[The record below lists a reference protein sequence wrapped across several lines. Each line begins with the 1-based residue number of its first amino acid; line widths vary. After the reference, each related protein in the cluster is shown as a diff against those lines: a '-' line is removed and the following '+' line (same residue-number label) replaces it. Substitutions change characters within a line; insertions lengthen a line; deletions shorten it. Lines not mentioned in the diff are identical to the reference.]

1 MTCRLAQ
8 NLVTTQKNKTKR
20 GQIVAKSRAFIA
32 PSQVDF
38 GRVSK
43 KLVVGRF
50 DGGDISGNGGLLLL
64 SKLEKKVGI
73 VERFAASLI
82 DRRSKNLIDYSLSNL
97 CLQRVLLIAAG
108 YEDTNDV
115 AHLKSDP
122 MFKLSCGQSPTGE
135 KGLASQPTLSRFENS
150 MSSKSLYRAAVSLV
164 DSYIASK
171 KKPPARIYL
180 DFDGSYIEAHGN
192 QQLTLLRGFYNARMY
207 FPLFV
212 FDQDGELLTALLRPG
227 NYGDVTLALPVLK
240 RLVKRLRA
248 AWPEVEIVFRGDGAF
263 HSARLF
269 DWCEDNDVYYITA
282 HPSNHALKVGAAP
295 VVRRAARKFDE
306 KHGEQRFSCIN
317 SKEKRL
323 IEDLRIQSLPKAKR
337 YAELAQQV
345 QRRVR
350 VYGQFNH
357 KGGSKQSRERRFV
370 CYADVSDM
378 GLERKFV
385 VTNLP
390 ESPKTLMELY
400 SQRGRAELFIKEMKS
415 LKCTR
420 MSCREFFANQFRLL
434 IFGLAYSLLRRLAS
448 ILPKLSVHTTMKT
461 IRESW
466 LKIPVQVK
474 ETDRN
479 IWLRWTS
486 AFKRQKEFF
495 RTCETL

>member
-1 MTCRLAQ
+1 M
-8 NLVTTQKNKTKR
+8 
-20 GQIVAKSRAFIA
+20 AKSRAYVA
-32 PSQVDF
+32 ASQVEF

-64 SKLEKKVGI
+64 SKLARKTRIIDK
-73 VERFAASLI
+73 FAESLL
-82 DRRSKNLIDYSLSNL
+82 DRRVQSLVDYSLADL
-97 CLQRVLLIAAG
+97 CLQRVLLIACG

-122 MFKLSCGQSPTGE
+122 MFKLGLGHSPLSE
-135 KGLASQPTLSRFENS
+135 RGLASQPTLSRFENS
-150 MSSKSLYRAAVSLV
+150 MSSKSIYRAALSLV

-171 KKPPARIYL
+171 TKAPLRIYL

-192 QQLTLLRGFYNARMY
+192 QQLTLLRGFYDARIY

-227 NYGDVTLALPVLK
+227 NFGDVTLALPVLK

-263 HSARLF
+263 HSAKLF
-269 DWCEDNDVYYITA
+269 DWCEDNDVFYITN
-282 HPSNHALKVGAAP
+282 HPSNSALKIEAAKF
-295 VVRRAARKFDE
+295 VRRAAKQFGG
-306 KHGEQRFSCIN
+306 KHGEQRFVC
-317 SKEKRL
+317 KDAKKKKL
-323 IEDLRIQSLPKAKR
+323 IEDLRIQSLPKSER
-337 YAELAQQV
+337 YAQVAQQAA
-345 QRRVR
+345 RRVR
-350 VYGQFNH
+350 IYGEF
-357 KGGSKQSRERRFV
+357 KYKSGSKKSRERRFV
-370 CYADVSDM
+370 CAADVSDK
-378 GLERKFV
+378 GLERKFIA
-385 VTNLP
+385 TNLP
-390 ESPKTLMELY
+390 GRPKELIELY
-400 SQRGRAELFIKEMKS
+400 SQRGRAELFIKEMKA

-434 IFGLAYSLLRRLAS
+434 LFGLAYSLLRRLAGL
-448 ILPKLSVHTTMKT
+448 LPKISMHTTMAK
-461 IRESW
+461 IRENW

-486 AFKRQKEFF
+486 SFKNQSAFF
-495 RTCETL
+495 RTCQKV

>member
-1 MTCRLAQ
+1 MTF
-8 NLVTTQKNKTKR
+8 TTTPNKQKR
-20 GQIVAKSRAFIA
+20 GQIVVKSRAYVA
-32 PSQVDF
+32 ASQVDF
-38 GRVSK
+38 GRVNK

-64 SKLEKKVGI
+64 SRLEKKAGL
-73 VERFAASLI
+73 VERFAKNLS
-82 DRRSKNLIDYSLSNL
+82 DRRTANLVDYSLADL

-115 AHLKSDP
+115 AHLKNDP
-122 MFKLSCGQSPTGE
+122 MYKLACGQSPISE
-135 KGLASQPTLSRFENS
+135 QGLASQPTLSRFENS
-150 MSSKSLYRAAVSLV
+150 MDSKSIYRAAVSLV

-171 KKPPARIYL
+171 SKAPDRIYL

-192 QQLTLLRGFYNARMY
+192 QQLTLLRGYYDARIY

-227 NYGDVTLALPVLK
+227 NFGDVTLALPVLK

-263 HSARLF
+263 QSAKLF
-269 DWCEDNDVYYITA
+269 DWCEDNDVFYVTN
-282 HPSNHALKVGAAP
+282 HRSNGALKIEAAQF
-295 VVRRAARKFDE
+295 VRKAARKFEE
-306 KHGEQRFSCIN
+306 KYGEQRFVCRRAN
-317 SKEKRL
+317 EKRL
-323 IEDLRIQSLPKAKR
+323 IEDLRIQTLPKEQR
-337 YAELAQQV
+337 YAEVAQQTA
-345 QRRVR
+345 RRVR
-350 VYGQFNH
+350 IFGKFKY
-357 KGGSKQSRERRFV
+357 KSGSKKSRERRFI
-370 CYADVSDM
+370 CAADVSDR
-378 GLERKFV
+378 GVERKFIA
-385 VTNLP
+385 TNLP
-390 ESPKTLMELY
+390 GTPKELLELY

-434 IFGLAYSLLRRLAS
+434 LFGLAYSLLRRLAGL
-448 ILPKLSVHTTMKT
+448 LPKISVHTTMKT
-461 IRESW
+461 IRENW

-486 AFKRQKEFF
+486 TFKNQSAFF
-495 RTCETL
+495 RTCQKV